1 MLKTERD
8 LRQEQCVQKWVEAGC
23 KGTCDCHVGFGKTV
37 IGMIAI
43 KRFLAKNPT
52 RSVLIITPSDPIK
65 KQWINYTVQH
75 QVFENCTVRTMYDV
89 SENKYSCD
97 LLIIDEIHRVGTN
110 KILKLFDNIKYKAIL
125 GLTATFER
133 LDGKHEI
140 IAQKCPIVDTVTA
153 EEGIAKGWMS
163 KFKEYLVLITPEDYN
178 IYEKLNQEFNEHFSF
193 FNFEFHEA
201 MQCATDWKYRN
212 FYTKSKNLDSKQVL
226 VHAMGFNRTLQGRK
240 KYINNH
246 PRKIELAELILEH
259 RQDKKC
265 ITFSNTIA
273 MAEKI
278 KYGKAYSGKDSAK
291 KGRITLEEF
300 ANMPTGVLNTVA
312 KLKEGYN
319 DPSLSVSI
327 NLGINS
333 SKGTNKQK
341 RGRVTRT
348 AENKEA
354 EVFYLVLKGTVEEK
368 WFAECIGNKDYITI
382 GEDNLLN
389 LLQGNEYI
397 VKKNK
402 ETNMLFRF

>member
-1 MLKTERD
+1 MTDRD
-8 LRQEQCVQKWVEAGC
+8 LRQEECVQRWIEAGC

-37 IGMIAI
+37 IGFIAI
-43 KRFLAKNPT
+43 RRFLSKNPT
-52 RSVLIITPSDPIK
+52 KNVLIVTPSDPIK
-65 KQWINYTVQH
+65 QQWINKSVQEG
-75 QVFENCTVRTMYDV
+75 VFNNCSVKTMNEV
-89 SENKYSCD
+89 STSEYICD
-97 LLIIDEIHRVGTN
+97 LLIIDEIHKCGTD
-110 KILKLFDNIKYKAIL
+110 KLLNIFNTIKYKMIL

-140 IAQKCPIVDTVTA
+140 IAKKCPIVDTVTA
-153 EEGIAKGWMS
+153 EEGMAKGWMS
-163 KFKEYLVLITPEDYN
+163 KFKEYLVLINPSDYEVYN
-178 IYEKLNQEFNEHFSF
+178 KLNQEFIEHFSF
-193 FNFEFHEA
+193 FEYNFPNA
-201 MQCATDWKYRN
+201 MQCATDWKFRN
-212 FYTKSKNLDSKQVL
+212 AYAKSKNLELKQVL

-246 PRKIELAELILEH
+246 PRKIELAELILEY
-259 RQDKKC
+259 RQNKKC

-291 KGRITLEEF
+291 KGRITLQEF
-300 ANMPTGVLNTVA
+300 IEMPTGVLNTVA

-333 SKGTNKQK
+333 SKGINKQK

-354 EVFYLVLKGTVEEK
+354 EVFYLVLKNTVEEK
-368 WFAECIGNKDYITI
+368 WFSDCIGNNSYITI
-382 GEDNLLN
+382 GEDNLLD
-389 LLQGNEYI
+389 LLQGNDYTK
-397 VKKNK
+397 KKNK
-402 ETNMLFRF
+402 TTNMLFRF

>member
-1 MLKTERD
+1 M
-8 LRQEQCVQKWVEAGC
+8 
-23 KGTCDCHVGFGKTV
+23 
-37 IGMIAI
+37 
-43 KRFLAKNPT
+43 N
-52 RSVLIITPSDPIK
+52 
-65 KQWINYTVQH
+65 
-75 QVFENCTVRTMYDV
+75 DV
-89 SENKYSCD
+89 SKNQYICD
-97 LLIIDEIHRVGTN
+97 LLIIDELHKAGSDR
-110 KILKLFDNIKYKAIL
+110 LLQLFDNIQYKLIL

-133 LDGKHEI
+133 LDGRHEI
-140 IAQKCPIVDTVTA
+140 IAKKCPIVDTVTA

-163 KFKEYLVLITPEDYN
+163 KFKEYLILITPEDYE
-178 IYEKLNQEFNEHFSF
+178 IYNKLNQEFTEHFSF
-193 FNFEFHEA
+193 FEFNFPDA
-201 MQCATDWKYRN
+201 MKCATDWKYRN
-212 FYTKSKNLDSKQVL
+212 SYAKNKNLETKQVL

-259 RQDKKC
+259 RQNKKC

-278 KYGKAYSGKDSAK
+278 KYGKAYSGKDTVK

-300 ANMPTGVLNTVA
+300 LNMPTGVLNTVA

-333 SKGTNKQK
+333 SKGANKQK

-368 WFAECIGNKDYITI
+368 WFVECIGNKNYITI
-382 GEDNLLN
+382 GEDNLLDF
-389 LLQGNEYI
+389 LEGREYTI
-397 VKKNK
+397 KKNK